1 MSGYLFVVGLEH
13 GTLLSGRDGVCQVHS
28 RRYLLVCRWEYG
40 PSHLGQRQRSGREAA
55 RQDVTTCGESAEAT
69 TVSEPGRLARHLLR
83 LGRGVMAAIVKE
95 IMNREL
101 LSLRPDLPAH
111 QARDMLRSFG
121 VGAAPVIDDEQ
132 RLVGVLTLHDLLEAD
147 GTTRQRMSS
156 PAVSVT
162 PSMPVEDAA
171 RFLVRGDLHHLI
183 VVDATGAAVGM
194 LSTLDVLRAMLG
206 MPAHHPATFP
216 HWDASTETS
225 WTDDWSL
232 VEENLAHAPDAP
244 GVLVLV
250 NEQMGRRHAA
260 VWVEPCANLRYR
272 VSTLIRGEADDPGLV
287 RVLSNADVCFRASAV
302 EDDAQREHIARLL
315 RDRLEHVPPPGAT

>member
-1 MSGYLFVVGLEH
+1 
-13 GTLLSGRDGVCQVHS
+13 
-28 RRYLLVCRWEYG
+28 
-40 PSHLGQRQRSGREAA
+40 
-55 RQDVTTCGESAEAT
+55 
-69 TVSEPGRLARHLLR
+69 
-83 LGRGVMAAIVKE
+83 MAAIVEE

-111 QARDMLRSFG
+111 QARDLLRSFG
-121 VGAAPVIDDEQ
+121 VGAAPVIDDER
-132 RLVGVLTLHDLLEAD
+132 RLVGVLALHDLLEAH
-147 GTTRQRMSS
+147 GTTRQHMSS
-156 PAVSVT
+156 PALSVT
-162 PSMPVEDAA
+162 PSMAVEDAA
-171 RFLVRGDLHHLI
+171 RFLVRRDLHHLI

-194 LSTLDVLRAMLG
+194 LSALDVLRAMLG
-206 MPAHHPATFP
+206 MPPHHPATFP

-232 VEENLAHAPDAP
+232 VEENLAHAPDAA
-244 GVLVLV
+244 GVLVLATA
-250 NEQMGRRHAA
+250 QKGRRDAV

-272 VSTLIRGEADDPGLV
+272 VATFIRGEADAPDLA